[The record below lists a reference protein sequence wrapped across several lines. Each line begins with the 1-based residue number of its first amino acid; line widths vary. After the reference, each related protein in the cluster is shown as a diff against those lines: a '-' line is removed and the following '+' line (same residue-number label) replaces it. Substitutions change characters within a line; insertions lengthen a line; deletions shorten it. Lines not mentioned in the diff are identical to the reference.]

1 MINIWVQTGRNLS
14 DNNTPGLE
22 EQREA
27 AASQEEI
34 RLNNAEKIEAQLAG
48 EQQAETDGDHPGA
61 ALIITL
67 ARKMTT
73 MLQCDFSPTVLY
85 YLYFIILKW
94 CSVIVYF
101 YN

>member
-1 MINIWVQTGRNLS
+1 MDGSLVER
-14 DNNTPGLE
+14 PGLSVLRGTGE
-22 EQREA
+22 LTPPLRH
-27 AASQEEI
+27 I
-34 RLNNAEKIEAQLAG
+34 VGRHEAQLGG

-61 ALIITL
+61 ALIITV